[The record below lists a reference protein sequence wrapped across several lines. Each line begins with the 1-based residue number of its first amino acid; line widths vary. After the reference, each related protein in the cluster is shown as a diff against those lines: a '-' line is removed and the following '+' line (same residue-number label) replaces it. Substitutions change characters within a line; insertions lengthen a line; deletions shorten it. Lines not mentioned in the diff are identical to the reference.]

1 MGITFVSDLGYARYQ
16 CGIYTY
22 IIGDERAH
30 KQRKMIVEGGLVSLQ
45 NGRLGR
51 EC

>member
-30 KQRKMIVEGGLVSLQ
+30 KQLVDGGLVSLQ